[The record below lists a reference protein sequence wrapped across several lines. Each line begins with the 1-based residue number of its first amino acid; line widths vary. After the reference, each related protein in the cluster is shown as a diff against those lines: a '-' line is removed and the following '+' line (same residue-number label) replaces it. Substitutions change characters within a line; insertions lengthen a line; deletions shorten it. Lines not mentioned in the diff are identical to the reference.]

1 MEYVLILQQVFQV
14 CIIPLLGVL
23 TGIAIRFINAK
34 ANEIIARTDNEIAIK
49 YIDKINATITE
60 CVIATNQT
68 YVDSLKDKDAFDA
81 AAQKEAF
88 QKTFDAVKAILT
100 QDALDYLNTA
110 YGDATLYITQKIE
123 ATVKAEKSV

>member
-1 MEYVLILQQVFQV
+1 MEYVLILQQIFEV

-34 ANEIIARTDNEIAIK
+34 AKEIIARTDNEIAIK
-49 YIDKINATITE
+49 YIEKINSTITE

-68 YVDSLKDKDAFDA
+68 YVDNLKNKDAFDA

-100 QDALDYLNTA
+100 QDALDYLDTA

-123 ATVKAEKSV
+123 ATVKTEKSV